1 MTRPDPGHAP
11 PPPGFRAALGNRKA
25 QMLIGFLAAVSAAS
39 AAALA
44 VTATQDDAPVS
55 RNRAEIERIVHD
67 YILEHPEILPQ
78 AMERLQAKRVSATID
93 EYRQEIETPYANAA
107 WEGAKDADV
116 VVVEFFD
123 YACGY
128 CRASLPDLAKLMA
141 ADPRVK
147 IVYRELPILSEQS
160 GAAARVSLLAAE
172 QGKYAAFHQAVY
184 AAGPVTRDS
193 ILAAAAR
200 VGIDRSTAQAALTD
214 KRYDAEIEKN
224 LRLAQALGANGT
236 PTFVVGDRLLNGAVG
251 YDALRKAVEGA
262 RERK

>member
-1 MTRPDPGHAP
+1 
-11 PPPGFRAALGNRKA
+11 
-25 QMLIGFLAAVSAAS
+25 MLIGFLAAVSAAS

-44 VTATQDDAPVS
+44 VTATQDDAPAS
-55 RNRAEIERIVHD
+55 RSRADIERIVHD

-93 EYRQEIETPYANAA
+93 EHRQEIETPYANAA

-116 VVVEFFD
+116 VLVEFFD

-128 CRASLPDLAKLMA
+128 CRASLPDLAKLLA
-141 ADPRVK
+141 DDPRVK

-193 ILAAAAR
+193 VLAAAAK
-200 VGIDRSTAQAALTD
+200 VGIDRAKAQAALTD

-224 LRLAQALGANGT
+224 LRLAQALGASGT
-236 PTFVVGDRLLNGAVG
+236 PTFVVGDQLLNGAVG
-251 YDALRKAVEGA
+251 YETLRKAIEAA
-262 RERK
+262 RARK